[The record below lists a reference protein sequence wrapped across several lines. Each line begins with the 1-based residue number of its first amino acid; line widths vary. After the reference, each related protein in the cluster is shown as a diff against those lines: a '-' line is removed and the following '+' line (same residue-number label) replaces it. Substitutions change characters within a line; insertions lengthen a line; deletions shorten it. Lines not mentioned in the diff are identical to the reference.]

1 MNKGTGAPDEEKLPH
16 KLAWGGRGA
25 GEGKGLFQEPASQ
38 GPKGKVELTVS
49 EGI

>member
-25 GEGKGLFQEPASQ
+25 GEGKGLFQEPA
-38 GPKGKVELTVS
+38 PS
-49 EGI
+49 EAGDGCWLMSE